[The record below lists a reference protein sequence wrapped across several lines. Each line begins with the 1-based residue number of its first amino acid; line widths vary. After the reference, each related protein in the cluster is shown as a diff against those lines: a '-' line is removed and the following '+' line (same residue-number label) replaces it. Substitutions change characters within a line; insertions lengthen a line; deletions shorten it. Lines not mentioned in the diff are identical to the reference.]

1 MDQNAK
7 GYTGSFAQS
16 ITLHRSLRIHTLS
29 ACHGRF
35 PLGRCDVRTVGRMS
49 AGRAL
54 RILRRLSN
62 RDFLRT
68 KRCFSKKPHRLLLAR
83 AHGAGYRH
91 KGGHFGQSGI
101 SSFGCIIVWLYFHVN
116 TKEHVWRLIKTYF
129 LSFTIRTGGG
139 EKGGAPPI
147 CWTCW
152 QETTVP
158 AITATAATFANE
170 GYIFSEAF

>member
-7 GYTGSFAQS
+7 GCTGSFARS
-16 ITLHRSLRIHTLS
+16 ITLHRSLRLYTRS
-29 ACHGRF
+29 ACYGRF

-54 RILRRLSN
+54 RILRRLKN
-62 RDFLRT
+62 RDVLRK
-68 KRCFSKKPHRLLLAR
+68 KRHFSAKLLMLLAR
-83 AHGAGYRH
+83 THGAGYRH
-91 KGGHFGQSGI
+91 KGGHFGQRGI
-101 SSFGCIIVWLYFHVN
+101 SSFGCMIVWLYFHVN
-116 TKEHVWRLIKTYF
+116 KKEPVWRLIKTYF

-139 EKGGAPPI
+139 EKGGASPI

-152 QETTVP
+152 QEATVP